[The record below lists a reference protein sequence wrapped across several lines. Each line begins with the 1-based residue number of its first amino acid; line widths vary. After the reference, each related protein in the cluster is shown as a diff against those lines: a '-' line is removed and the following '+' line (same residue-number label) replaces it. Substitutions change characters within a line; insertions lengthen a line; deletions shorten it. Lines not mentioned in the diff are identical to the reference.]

1 MNYDKLVK
9 QLRAENTLPY
19 SALKLMREAADAI
32 ELSESLVS
40 VYKDAL
46 CSCMQKQKESERI
59 SKMADDDL
67 LTLQWMKAKT
77 NADVIRAMSD
87 EELAKFLQEDVF
99 YEPWCPDDVV
109 CLFGDGCQL
118 TDKDCG
124 KCALKWIKQE
134 YKNGQIHKA

>member
-1 MNYDKLVK
+1 MSYDKLVK
-9 QLRAENTLPY
+9 KLRSECTLPY
-19 SALKLMREAADAI
+19 TTLKLMREAADAI
-32 ELSESLVS
+32 ELLESILS
-40 VYKDAL
+40 TYKNAL
-46 CSCMQKQKESERI
+46 CSCVQKQKEAERI
-59 SKMADDDL
+59 NKMADDDL

-109 CLFGDGCQL
+109 CVLGDGCQL
-118 TDKDCG
+118 ADKDCG

-134 YKNGQIHKA
+134 YKNGQLHKA